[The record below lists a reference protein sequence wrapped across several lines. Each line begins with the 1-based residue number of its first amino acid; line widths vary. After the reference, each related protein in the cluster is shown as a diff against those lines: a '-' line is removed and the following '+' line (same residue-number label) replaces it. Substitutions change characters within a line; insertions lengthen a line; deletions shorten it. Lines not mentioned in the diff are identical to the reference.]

1 MISTLVNEDKKE
13 IFLITKRQ
21 SGNIS
26 LNLLKN
32 TSFISKVR
40 IDSPNIIKQ
49 MNENF
54 LSSYECEAYDL
65 YICN

>member
-49 MNENF
+49 MNEKF